1 MSEQISDAILVK
13 RTFEGA
19 KDPSKN
25 DDPVT
30 SKYMPSHK
38 VAVVYMKNGKRAVET
53 FATRADA
60 RRWIDINFHKGG
72 L

>member
-1 MSEQISDAILVK
+1 MENTITDIVIVR
-13 RTFEGA
+13 RTFEG
-19 KDPSKN
+19 KIDPSKN

-53 FATRADA
+53 FATKSEA
-60 RRWIDINFHKGG
+60 RQWLVLNACHKCP
-72 L
+72 